1 MQKGSFKL
9 MKQLNERIIL
19 QHIRDFGPI
28 SRAEIAKKTKLTPA
42 TVSKIVSQLLEADFI
57 LETMEGKSSGGR
69 RPILLTINPVGG
81 FIIGLTISK
90 GEIEVLLTDLEINYL
105 DKEKLKLETID
116 FDQICDHAADLIKE
130 VIEKNKIKSER
141 VLGVGVGL
149 HGMVNYKEGISIFAP
164 HLKWRNLPLKKT
176 LVEKLGY
183 SVLVDNDVR
192 LMALGEMWKGKSQ
205 NLQNF
210 AYVNVDYGVGTGIVL
225 GGDLLRGENYSAG
238 EIGHTL
244 AEIDGPLCSCGKH
257 GCLEALISLGA
268 LAHEDETTIREK
280 VSRYLGRG
288 LANLNNL
295 LDLERIILGG
305 RVLEL
310 ASNMIPNIREEF
322 STRVLFK
329 SDKEKIAKGNL
340 GSEASIVGA
349 VTMIVS
355 DFYQGGNLQ

>member
-9 MKQLNERIIL
+9 MKQLNEQIIL
-19 QHIRDFGPI
+19 QYIRDYGPI

-42 TVSKIVSQLLEADFI
+42 TVSKIVSQLLEAEFI
-57 LETMEGKSSGGR
+57 LETKEGESSGGR

-105 DKEKLKLETID
+105 DNEKLKLETID
-116 FDQICDHAADLIKE
+116 FHAICDHAADLIKD
-130 VIEKNKIKSER
+130 VIIKNNINSER

-164 HLKWRNLPLKKT
+164 HLKWRNLPLKQM
-176 LVEKLGY
+176 LVERLDY
-183 SVLVDNDVR
+183 PVLVDNDVR
-192 LMALGEMWKGKSQ
+192 LMALGEMWKGESQ

-210 AYVNVDYGVGTGIVL
+210 AYINVDYGVGTGIVL
-225 GGDLLRGENYSAG
+225 GGNLLRGENYSAG

-244 AEIDGPLCSCGKH
+244 AEVNGPLCSCGKH

-268 LAHEDETTIREK
+268 LSEEDEPIVREK

-310 ASNMIPNIREEF
+310 ASDMIPDIREEF
-322 STRVLFK
+322 STHVFFK
-329 SDKEKIAKGNL
+329 ADKEKIAKGNL

-349 VTMIVS
+349 VTMILS
-355 DFYQGGNLQ
+355 EFYQGGNL